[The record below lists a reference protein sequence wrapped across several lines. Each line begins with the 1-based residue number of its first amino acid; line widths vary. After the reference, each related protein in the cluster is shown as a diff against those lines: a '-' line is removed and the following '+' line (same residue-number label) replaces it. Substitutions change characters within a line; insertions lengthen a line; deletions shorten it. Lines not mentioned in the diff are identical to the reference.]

1 MLLPRTEKKED
12 CKNYIQNA
20 LESQTLLNVKIKED
34 CFSSGNYQ
42 YGLKIKKKHT
52 EKHCWFN
59 DLARRYKEIKT
70 QHQEPFQSPVS
81 ALWTFWKTDLVQDF
95 IANLRAF
102 FLLHSYTA
110 NSISRKTESSSQGY
124 YLSKFSPRIVLFR
137 EAELARDAESD
148 CGSYPQLQQELI
160 SREDNFWKAFL
171 NQSIMLSGR

>member
-81 ALWTFWKTDLVQDF
+81 ALWTF
-95 IANLRAF
+95 
-102 FLLHSYTA
+102 
-110 NSISRKTESSSQGY
+110 
-124 YLSKFSPRIVLFR
+124 
-137 EAELARDAESD
+137 
-148 CGSYPQLQQELI
+148 
-160 SREDNFWKAFL
+160 
-171 NQSIMLSGR
+171 